1 VQGKAAQG
9 QRTEDAMYVIDG
21 PDAVVELNDVP
32 KPDIGAPLPLLLS
45 DESHLVLAYIT
56 AEPDPAW
63 DGSHTTV
70 VSPESDGEP
79 IAVVRFR
86 WPSAHIFGPPND
98 EAFSGHPLA
107 TRGLRP
113 YRVFEVHESSWI
125 RRLERMNSVH
135 PRHDPERFLA
145 GLRHY
150 VFAFHD
156 STFECIAE
164 GFAFELVR
172 ASMRRVI
179 GRMAELLA
187 ERQT

>member
-1 VQGKAAQG
+1 
-9 QRTEDAMYVIDG
+9 MYVVDEQ
-21 PDAVVELNDVP
+21 DAVVELHDVP
-32 KPDIGAPLPLLLS
+32 KADIGAPLPLLLS
-45 DESHLVLAYIT
+45 DEGHLVLAYI
-56 AEPDPAW
+56 ASEPDQTW
-63 DGSHTTV
+63 DGSYTTM
-70 VSPESDGEP
+70 VSPESHGQT

-86 WPSAHIFGPPND
+86 WPKAHMFGPPND

-107 TRGLRP
+107 GRGLGP
-113 YRVFEVHESSWI
+113 YRVFEVQQSSWI

-135 PRHDPERFLA
+135 PRHDRERFLA
-145 GLRHY
+145 ALRHY

-156 STFECIAE
+156 STFECIAK

-172 ASMRRVI
+172 GSMRTVV